1 MLVIFD
7 CDGVLVDT
15 EEINR
20 QALITVLHEN
30 GIDVT
35 EAEAAKELQGLSNL
49 GIVEKVKELRGVTL
63 GDRFIRDL
71 EAKES
76 ELVRRSVQPVEGVRG
91 AAVDIIDLGFSTCVA
106 SNGTLAAMRER
117 LTYSGLIDLF
127 TGRLFS
133 AEQVPRG
140 KPSPDVFLH
149 AAASIGYSPHSCIVV
164 EDSLVGVVAG
174 RAAGMRML
182 AFATPSRLALAPAR
196 GGWRSR
202 VQWDGQAP
210 SGSCGGRGDASFITS
225 AS

>member
-91 AAVDIIDLGFSTCVA
+91 AVTDIIDSGFATCVA

-117 LTYSGLIDLF
+117 LTYAGLMDLF
-127 TGRLFS
+127 TDRLFS

-140 KPSPDVFLH
+140 SHLRTCFSTRQPPLGTVPIL
-149 AAASIGYSPHSCIVV
+149 AS
-164 EDSLVGVVAG
+164 L
-174 RAAGMRML
+174 
-182 AFATPSRLALAPAR
+182 
-196 GGWRSR
+196 WRTA
-202 VQWDGQAP
+202 W
-210 SGSCGGRGDASFITS
+210 
-225 AS
+225 

>member
-1 MLVIFD
+1 LW
-7 CDGVLVDT
+7 
-15 EEINR
+15 R
-20 QALITVLHEN
+20 R
-30 GIDVT
+30 
-35 EAEAAKELQGLSNL
+35 SR
-49 GIVEKVKELRGVTL
+49 ELRGVTL

-91 AAVDIIDLGFSTCVA
+91 AVTDIIDSGFATCVA

-117 LTYSGLIDLF
+117 LTYAGLMDLF
-127 TGRLFS
+127 TDRLFS

-196 GGWRSR
+196 GGWWSR

>member
-76 ELVRRSVQPVEGVRG
+76 ELVRRSVQPDRG
-91 AAVDIIDLGFSTCVA
+91 S
-106 SNGTLAAMRER
+106 S
-117 LTYSGLIDLF
+117 
-127 TGRLFS
+127 
-133 AEQVPRG
+133 
-140 KPSPDVFLH
+140 
-149 AAASIGYSPHSCIVV
+149 
-164 EDSLVGVVAG
+164 
-174 RAAGMRML
+174 
-182 AFATPSRLALAPAR
+182 
-196 GGWRSR
+196 
-202 VQWDGQAP
+202 
-210 SGSCGGRGDASFITS
+210 GRGNGHHQ
-225 AS
+225 